1 MTYNRNISHA
11 RHIGFALGILGQ
23 LYAPRLAAN
32 PMENSFV
39 KQAVQARYE
48 EGVGSERVESR
59 KVDTTNTLE
68 RCVMENKC
76 EGVVDY
82 RPQDRCK
89 AVMNEYSV
97 PATGRRGLIGGSS
110 RRLLE
115 SSHIRLAKEKYTY
128 GRRELVDALNYA
140 ACVMETVYGA
150 PLEVRDLSR
159 EGGGRLWPH
168 KSHRNG
174 RDVDVGIYVYNDE
187 RGVYSASRK
196 MLRKGRLDLEFMA
209 PQALDANVQFL
220 NELVSGPHKVE
231 RIFVD
236 NTLIQALGAY
246 AVGKYGAE
254 FWKPIDNVLDHEPGH
269 RNHYHI
275 RTKVLDGKERPET

>member
-76 EGVVDY
+76 ESVVDY

-110 RRLLE
+110 RRLVG

-128 GRRELVDALNYA
+128 GRQELVDVLNYA
-140 ACVMETVYGA
+140 ACVMEQVYGT

-168 KSHRNG
+168 KSHRHG
-174 RDVDVGIYVYNDE
+174 RDADVGMYGYNDLQGLYSTSRRMV
-187 RGVYSASRK
+187 RG
-196 MLRKGRLDLEFMA
+196 GRVDREFMA

-220 NELVSGPHKVE
+220 SELVRGPYSVE
-231 RIFVD
+231 RVFVD
-236 NTLIQALGAY
+236 RKVIRALGAY
-246 AVGKYGAE
+246 AIGKYGDA
-254 FWKPIDNVLDHEPGH
+254 FWQPIKDVLDHEPGH
-269 RNHYHI
+269 TNHYHI
-275 RTKVLDGKERPET
+275 RTRVRDGKERPET